1 MDTIQRFRA
10 AVAERDLDALK
21 DLLAP
26 GIRLFTPAKTAPLKG
41 RALFLGVFDV
51 LIRRVFEDFRCVG
64 EVNGTAEN
72 SAGRKTSAHILIFR
86 TKVSRKLAHGISLIH
101 LDENGLIEEL
111 TVMVRPQVAVAA
123 VWDAVLDG
131 IRAEGQPRP
140 LVRSTS

>member
-10 AVAERDLDALK
+10 AVAEGDLGALK

-26 GIRLFTPAKTAPLKG
+26 GVRLFAPARTAPLKG

-51 LIRRVFEDFRCVG
+51 LIRRVFDGFRCMG

-72 SAGRKTSAHILIFR
+72 SEGRKASTHILIFR
-86 TKVSRKLAHGISLIH
+86 TKISGKLAHGINLIH

-111 TVMVRPQVAVAA
+111 TVMVRPQVAVDALG
-123 VWDAVLDG
+123 DAVLDG
-131 IRAEGQPRP
+131 IRAEGRHRP
-140 LVRSTS
+140 LAPCTS

>member
-10 AVAERDLDALK
+10 AVAEGDLDALK

-51 LIRRVFEDFRCVG
+51 LIRRVFEDFHCVG

-72 SAGRKTSAHILIFR
+72 SEGRKGTTHILIFR
-86 TKVSRKLAHGISLIH
+86 TKVSGKLAHGINLIH
-101 LDENGLIEEL
+101 LDDNGLIEEL
-111 TVMVRPQVAVAA
+111 TVMVRPQV
-123 VWDAVLDG
+123 
-131 IRAEGQPRP
+131 
-140 LVRSTS
+140 